1 MSATVA
7 VKLYVLL
14 DTLNQSGAGRAQW
27 SSVELS
33 GALLIVSPEQVL
45 PLLFSYNTQ
54 GWAEVTTVLVLSPVF
69 SGKYETPLYHL
80 VPHPGNCSGCQVWR
94 VGLKLW
100 CSTDDHRRAPV
111 SPDEVHF
118 QDDRPGS
125 PRQAKQSVLGCIMGC
140 TRELRVR
147 ATMDIIDIISYHRYD
162 RVS

>member
-54 GWAEVTTVLVLSPVF
+54 G
-69 SGKYETPLYHL
+69 
-80 VPHPGNCSGCQVWR
+80 
-94 VGLKLW
+94 
-100 CSTDDHRRAPV
+100 
-111 SPDEVHF
+111 
-118 QDDRPGS
+118 
-125 PRQAKQSVLGCIMGC
+125 
-140 TRELRVR
+140 
-147 ATMDIIDIISYHRYD
+147 
-162 RVS
+162 